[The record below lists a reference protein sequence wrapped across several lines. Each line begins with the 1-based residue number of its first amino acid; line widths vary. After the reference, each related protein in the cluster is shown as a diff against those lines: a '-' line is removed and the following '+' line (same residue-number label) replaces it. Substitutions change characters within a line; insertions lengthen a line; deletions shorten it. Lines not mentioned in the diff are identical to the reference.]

1 MVLISS
7 KERRVKIRLLMAILV
22 LLLVSCVDN
31 SAKPTAKKNEKF
43 QTVAIEKTTMLQSG
57 KSKHSCPECGM
68 KLPMFYKT
76 NHSATS
82 NGKVKQYCSIH
93 CLADDK
99 SIKKSSVKEI
109 KVVTVDTL
117 KFIPVEEVTYVVGS
131 DIRGTMSGLSKYA
144 FKGRMSARRFAKEH
158 GGKIMNFKEAY
169 EYALKDFKL

>member
-1 MVLISS
+1 
-7 KERRVKIRLLMAILV
+7 MALLV
-22 LLLVSCVDN
+22 LLFTSCADN
-31 SAKPTAKKNEKF
+31 SAKPTAKKFEKF

-57 KSKHSCPECGM
+57 EHKHSCPECGM

-99 SIKKSSVKEI
+99 DIKKSNIKDI
-109 KVVTVDTL
+109 KVVAVDTL
-117 KFIPVEEVTYVVGS
+117 KFIPVKDATYVVGS

-144 FKGRMSARRFAKEH
+144 FEGRMSARRFAKEH
-158 GGKIMNFKEAY
+158 GGKIVDFEGAY
-169 EYALKDFKL
+169 NYALKDFVP